1 MLPSSQMAL
10 CHVENA
16 SQQFVLEESDWEEGQ
31 RKEEEQS
38 MTAATPSI
46 IKKGFSMISTASRLR
61 GALIMHIVFLLY
73 QSLVVVTLPAK

>member
-1 MLPSSQMAL
+1 MAL
-10 CHVENA
+10 CHVENT
-16 SQQFVLEESDWEEGQ
+16 SQQFVLEESDVEEGQ
-31 RKEEEQS
+31 RKEEQS
-38 MTAATPSI
+38 MRAATPSI